1 MMNRQILITTVL
13 SAALLLAAS
22 GMATAGSA
30 TASLGQPAPDFTLRD
45 HNGNEVTLS
54 AFQGKI
60 VVLEWINPDC
70 PFVQR
75 HYNQETMKKLAD
87 KYRAQDVVWL
97 AVNSTHYMDD
107 ANNKQWAERFKLPY
121 PILDDKAG
129 SVGETY
135 GAKTTPHMYI
145 VDRQGDLVY
154 NGAIDDDPRGQSQS
168 PLPYVDNALQQLVK
182 GESVEVDETR
192 PYGCSVKYKK

>member
-1 MMNRQILITTVL
+1 MNRRILITIML
-13 SAALLLAAS
+13 SAAFLLAAA

-30 TASLGQPAPDFTLRD
+30 SASLGQTAPDFSLRD
-45 HNGNEVTLS
+45 QNGNEVKLT
-54 AFQGKI
+54 AFRGKI

-75 HYNQETMKKLAD
+75 HYNNGTMKKLAE
-87 KYRAQDVVWL
+87 KYQGQNVVWL

-107 ANNKQWAERFKLPY
+107 SNNRHWAERFKLPY

-129 SVGETY
+129 TVGELY
-135 GAKTTPHMYI
+135 GAKTTPHMFI
-145 VDRQGDLVY
+145 IDAQGKLVY
-154 NGAIDDDPRGQSQS
+154 DGAIDDDPRGQSQS

-182 GESVEVDETR
+182 GESVDVAETR

>member
-22 GMATAGSA
+22 GPAMAGSA

-45 HNGNEVTLS
+45 HSGKEVTLS
-54 AFQGKI
+54 AYQGKI

-87 KYRAQDVVWL
+87 KYRDQDVVWL

-107 ANNKQWAERFKLPY
+107 ANNRQWAERFTLPY

-129 SVGETY
+129 TVGETY

-145 VDRQGDLVY
+145 IDRQGKLVY

-182 GESVEVDETR
+182 GETVEVKETR